1 MMFVTVCE
9 CKRTHACG
17 CLRGCGS
24 MWMGVGTYMCVCDEH
39 NINTFVC
46 VQGLKTQQMMRI
58 EPTWQ

>member
-24 MWMGVGTYMCVCDEH
+24 MWMGVGICVYVYM
-39 NINTFVC
+39 
-46 VQGLKTQQMMRI
+46 
-58 EPTWQ
+58 